1 MKTFDARLR
10 AVEAILAR
18 RAPRHEFVVGL
29 EDDETGLVTVGA
41 KTMSKADFDA
51 LDAGTRI
58 LVTYRQEADHHE
70 EP

>member
-1 MKTFDARLR
+1 MRNLDARLR
-10 AVEAILAR
+10 AVEAALR
-18 RAPRHEFVVGL
+18 SRAPRHEFVVGW
-29 EDDETGLVTVGA
+29 EDDVTGLVTVGTQ
-41 KTMSKADFDA
+41 TMSKADFDA